1 MSTGAMI
8 AVGASG
14 PFIGLAIAFLIIR
27 RLAAK
32 TVQQPATPA
41 PARPDAPPCDRCG
54 NDTGKPWLWR
64 NTRTRWTCDRCEQ
77 EITDQMLDMFQK
89 INEHQDAMLRL
100 RAGLPS
106 REEPTT

>member
-8 AVGASG
+8 AVGAAG
-14 PFIGLAIAFLIIR
+14 PLIGLAIAFLIIR

-32 TVQQPATPA
+32 DAERAAVAA
-41 PARPDAPPCDRCG
+41 PAQPDAPPCDRCG
-54 NDTGKPWLWR
+54 NDTGKPWLWS
-64 NTRTRWTCDRCEQ
+64 NARTRWVCDPCER
-77 EITDQMLDMFQK
+77 EVTDQMFDTFQK
-89 INEHQDAMLRL
+89 LNEQQDALLRL